1 MGADEIHMACD
12 HSGPHS
18 GASRYVRATAQLR
31 LSLVCEAC
39 GQVRTELG
47 QMHYAPDARRR
58 HVGQLAERTAAE
70 LGLSEAQIARVR
82 LAALVSD
89 VGREQI
95 PPEILAKRGPLSDA
109 EWVQVRRQPELGA
122 ALLSDASFDDI
133 RDWVLCRR
141 ERPDGLGYPRGL
153 RGEEIPLE
161 ARILGVIEAYLAM
174 TSVRPH
180 RSARTPDEAERELLA
195 CAGSQFDAAVVGAFL
210 RARARVRPHPAP
222 LAA

>member
-1 MGADEIHMACD
+1 MTCD

-18 GASRYVRATAQLR
+18 GASRYVKDTAQIH

-39 GQVRTELG
+39 GHVRAELG
-47 QMHYAPDARRR
+47 QMNYRPDARRR
-58 HVGQLAERTAAE
+58 HIGQLAEVTAIE
-70 LGLSEAQIARVR
+70 LGLDERQVARVR

-95 PPEILAKRGPLSDA
+95 PPEILAKRGPLSDE
-109 EWVQVRRQPELGA
+109 EWVHVRRQPELGA

-153 RGEEIPLE
+153 SGGQIPLE
-161 ARILGVIEAYLAM
+161 ALILAVIEAYVAM
-174 TSVRPH
+174 THDQPH
-180 RSARTPDEAERELLA
+180 RAARTPEEAERELLT

-210 RARARVRPHPAP
+210 RATGRLQGHSAP
-222 LAA
+222 VAA